1 MHRRGGPLRLAG
13 KILAGLI
20 ILVWSIGPMYWAL
33 VVSLSKPASLTG
45 SLSVVPSPVT
55 LKSYHLL
62 FTTSGFDFVA
72 ALRNSA
78 IEGLATMILTVF
90 VALLASYAFVRI
102 KFRGS
107 TAMFLIVLGTL
118 ALPGY
123 AVIIPLFQ
131 LATGVHQVDTYQAI
145 VLVNVSA
152 ILPLAVWIVRSH
164 IASIPVE
171 IEHAARIDGASTLTV
186 LTRIVTPLIA
196 PGVAAA
202 AVVVFLSAWSSFL
215 VPLVLSS
222 TAHTAP
228 VTVVIPQYV
237 TKYGQEYG
245 LQAAAGI
252 LALAPPVLVVMWLNR
267 YLIRGLTFRGVT
279 G

>member
-1 MHRRGGPLRLAG
+1 MRRNNTPLRTAG
-13 KILAGLI
+13 KIFAGILI
-20 ILVWSIGPMYWAL
+20 LIWSIGPMYWAL
-33 VVSLSKPASLTG
+33 VVSLSRPAALTG
-45 SLSVVPSPVT
+45 SLSFVPDPAT
-55 LKSYHLL
+55 LKSYVSLL
-62 FTTSGFDFVA
+62 SGSGFDFAA

-78 IEGLATMILTVF
+78 IEGVATMIVTVL
-90 VALLASYAFVRI
+90 VALLAAYAFVRLP
-102 KFRGS
+102 FRGS
-107 TAMFLIVLGTL
+107 TALYLIVLGSL

-152 ILPLAVWIVRSH
+152 ILPLAMWILRSH
-164 IASIPVE
+164 IAAMPVE
-171 IEHAARIDGASTLTV
+171 IEQAARLDGASTWTV
-186 LTRIVTPLIA
+186 LSRIIAPVIA

-202 AVVVFLSAWSSFL
+202 AVVVFLSTWSAFL

-222 TAHTAP
+222 TAHTEP

-252 LALAPPVLVVMWLNR
+252 LALAPPVVVVLWLNR
-267 YLIRGLTFRGVT
+267 YLVRGLTFRGVT

>member
-1 MHRRGGPLRLAG
+1 MRKRSGALRLAG
-13 KILAGLI
+13 KIVAGIL

-45 SLSVVPSPVT
+45 SLSFVPSPVT
-55 LKSYHLL
+55 LKSFDTL
-62 FTTSGFDFVA
+62 FRTGGFDFAA

-78 IEGLATMILTVF
+78 IEGIATMILTVF
-90 VALLASYAFVRI
+90 VALLASYAFVRLR
-102 KFRGS
+102 FRGS
-107 TAMFLIVLGTL
+107 TAIFLVVLGTL

-131 LATGVHQVDTYQAI
+131 FASGVHQVDTYQAI

-152 ILPLAVWIVRSH
+152 ILPLAVWILRSH

-171 IEHAARIDGASTLTV
+171 IEHAARIDGATTWKV
-186 LTRIVTPLIA
+186 LSKIVAPLIA

-202 AVVVFLSAWSSFL
+202 AVVVFLSAWSAFL

-222 TAHTAP
+222 TTHTAP

-252 LALAPPVLVVMWLNR
+252 LALAPPVLVVLWLNR

>member
-1 MHRRGGPLRLAG
+1 MQTRGGPLRLAG
-13 KILAGLI
+13 KILAGILI
-20 ILVWSIGPMYWAL
+20 LAWSIGPMYWTL
-33 VVSLSKPASLTG
+33 VVSLSKPSGLTG
-45 SLSVVPSPVT
+45 NLSLVPNPVT
-55 LKSYHLL
+55 LKAYHSL
-62 FTTSGFDFVA
+62 FTTSGFDFLA

-78 IEGLATMILTVF
+78 IEGLATMIFTVF

-107 TAMFLIVLGTL
+107 TTMFLIILGTL

-152 ILPLAVWIVRSH
+152 ILPLAVWILRSH

-171 IEHAARIDGASTLTV
+171 IEHAARIDGASAWKV
-186 LTRIVTPLIA
+186 LSKIVTPLIA

-222 TAHTAP
+222 TAHTEP

-252 LALAPPVLVVMWLNR
+252 LALAPPVVVVMWLNR

>member
-1 MHRRGGPLRLAG
+1 
-13 KILAGLI
+13 
-20 ILVWSIGPMYWAL
+20 MYWAL
-33 VVSLSKPASLTG
+33 VVSLAKPASLTG
-45 SLSVVPSPVT
+45 SLSLVPSPVT
-55 LKSYHLL
+55 FRSYTAL
-62 FTTSGFDFVA
+62 FSASGFDFAA

-78 IEGLATMILTVF
+78 IEGIATMILTVF
-90 VALLASYAFVRI
+90 VALLASYAFVRLR
-102 KFRGS
+102 FRGS
-107 TAMFLIVLGTL
+107 SVFFLIVLGTL

-131 LATGVHQVDTYQAI
+131 LASGTHQVDTYQAI
-145 VLVNVSA
+145 ILVNVSA
-152 ILPLAVWIVRSH
+152 ILPLAVWILRSH
-164 IASIPVE
+164 IAAIPAE
-171 IEHAARIDGASTLTV
+171 IEHAARIDGASTWTV
-186 LTRIVTPLIA
+186 LRKIVAPLIA

-202 AVVVFLSAWSSFL
+202 SVVVFLSAWSAFL

-222 TAHTAP
+222 TAHTSP

-252 LALAPPVLVVMWLNR
+252 LALAPPVAVVLWLNR